1 MSNNIKVNIE
11 LIREKLIDSNVLT
24 REDSF
29 DINMLKDLLNNKFKE
44 INYSNAKEDVITF
57 IEDKDS
63 LNLWSEDFF
72 TEITKN
78 LE

>member
-1 MSNNIKVNIE
+1 MSNNTKVNIE

-24 REDSF
+24 REGSF

-44 INYSNAKEDVITF
+44 INYSNAKEDVIAF

-63 LNLWSEDFF
+63 LNLWSEEFF